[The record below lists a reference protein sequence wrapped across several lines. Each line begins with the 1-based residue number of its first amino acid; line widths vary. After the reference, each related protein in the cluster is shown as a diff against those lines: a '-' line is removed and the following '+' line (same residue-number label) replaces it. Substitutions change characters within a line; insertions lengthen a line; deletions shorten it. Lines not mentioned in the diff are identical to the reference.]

1 MTINQS
7 VCTKLD
13 NQFRVMT
20 RFGKLSLN
28 TMLSVYKPFI
38 LPDFHFRSIVCIH
51 AAMAELKAPTK
62 AVTYLQNLTQ
72 TICYIIVK
80 YHDVFFT

>member
-20 RFGKLSLN
+20 RFGKLLSLN
-28 TMLSVYKPFI
+28 TMLGVYKPFI

-51 AAMAELKAPTK
+51 AASMT
-62 AVTYLQNLTQ
+62 LTS
-72 TICYIIVK
+72 
-80 YHDVFFT
+80 